1 MLVSSPWHC
10 KMCSRFTSKRGG
22 VPKSC
27 VSKFRG
33 ARNCASKL
41 RVTILLRDPLTIPG
55 SRDLSRPLIGR
66 SHLLARHS
74 CTRWKPRREN
84 TCTRLT
90 LGLGSLTLGETEVE
104 IGADTRPGQLHGNI
118 LDQSVTILPRPD
130 VSNFIVRTFSFF
142 HGFWKFNTN

>member
-1 MLVSSPWHC
+1 MHFPLLYTSQKLISFENGYLDFRPFAFQIDLRCPHVGCHRATVGSTAGGDTVLNY
-10 KMCSRFTSKRGG
+10 SRAVIGR
-22 VPKSC
+22 
-27 VSKFRG
+27 
-33 ARNCASKL
+33 A
-41 RVTILLRDPLTIPG
+41 G

-104 IGADTRPGQLHGNI
+104 IGADTRPASCMETSWINL
-118 LDQSVTILPRPD
+118 
-130 VSNFIVRTFSFF
+130 
-142 HGFWKFNTN
+142 